1 MKHKKSL
8 ALLAS
13 AAMTVSSVAP
23 AFTSVAMAEGTA
35 KYKEGNYSATANV
48 KSEED
53 ADDEFDYDISVSVD
67 INEEGKIT
75 NVSVEKG
82 EDRSD
87 NPDGND
93 SYFNKA
99 IKGTK
104 NKAGVPT
111 QIVDNQG
118 TDGVDAVTNATYT
131 SNAIKAAVN
140 DALKQAEEANTP
152 DTPVINKTDLQAAVE
167 AVNAAGYEE
176 SKYTAESWA
185 ALQAALASANEALA
199 NENATQEEVDAA
211 KEALV
216 AAATGLEEAPVIPT
230 VDKTALNDAIA
241 NAITDQGNY
250 TDETWQAYTDA
261 LTAAKEVQADE
272 TATQE
277 AVNAALDALTNAQNA
292 LAEKPAVS
300 DSVYVLMNIPYDEFY
315 KADLEKND
323 VKVDAMTSAT
333 KNKTRTGSLVGG
345 SYHVNED
352 GTDITGVIYPVKISN
367 ADKAVLDN
375 CKQVTDDSSVTIKV
389 TNRGQTSETEYKGK
403 DALFE
408 SDSYSYYILSETPAA
423 YKEVTVGEDG
433 KLSFGKIETSNVT
446 ELSEAS
452 AELET
457 STTYGDYQ
465 INVDG
470 LPEEKLENISGV
482 ILETTDGTSY
492 GLRHLE
498 NIWRKSELAFSTGF
512 TESVHGC
519 PTSSEHYKSIMGKT
533 ISKITYVTQEGEY
546 TIQTDLYVPVKTGIT
561 ATAEGTEG
569 TNTAEVKFSKDLPA
583 DFAPVYTAKGMEL
596 TAEGNTLQYENAKPG
611 KYTVTVSDDNG
622 KYADITLELSVQ
634 SKATGSDFVKIE
646 NGSSNLTSTDG
657 NVTIADYVKNITSV
671 TVNGKVYS
679 ATGRG
684 AAKLFFDNGYLDI
697 TAAPF
702 AGGDGFTAGASYEMT
717 IQADGYP
724 DATLTYTVPDTIYAY
739 ANLSYGEYW
748 ANEDVQA
755 AGDTTSSE
763 ELDSHNE
770 TDKGAFDAVSRAT
783 TNHGLHRGS
792 FQQST
797 VIHTD
802 AGKDFEI
809 SHWKDA
815 NTLVLVDGSTVGYN
829 KGVITYT
836 EGRTQKTATLT
847 SYNITG
853 IKYVP
858 VAVKAGDFAEFLANR
873 GANYVVVNGGAM
885 AGGYGEGTLSSYTAT
900 ANVTANTNGLKAV
913 SKNADGSF
921 SFAAAQ
927 TGADSGL
934 LGESQSVATGIE
946 VNVKEAS
953 GSYGEFLRVDLN
965 GDYGALG
972 DKMQTVEWTYYGD
985 DSTYTTP
992 VAHYGTKFAADNW
1005 MHKSMGIQ
1013 LGLTDSIRCT
1023 LPAGTDGTGYWTLT
1037 VRALGYEDYTVKFE
1051 ATEENIVKG
1060 QVKGDLTALK
1070 ELVAKASEKKESDYS
1085 VESWKAFKEELDEAN
1100 EMIKQDTATQAEV
1113 DEQITHLQNAMDNL
1127 KKAAVFEIKEGSNQ
1141 LTSSDA
1147 NVNIAD
1153 YVEKIQSVT
1162 VNGVAYSATGSDATK
1177 LFFDNGYLDITAA
1190 PFAGSADFK
1199 AGATYNI
1206 TIQAEGYEDATLTY
1220 TVSDTIYAYANLS
1233 YGEYWANEAVQAAG
1247 DTTSSEEIDSH
1258 NETDKGAFDAV
1269 SRATTNHGL
1278 HRGSFQQSTVI
1289 HTDAGVDFA
1298 ISHWS
1303 ADGKTLTLTDGST
1316 VGYDK
1321 GTITYIENGETKTAT
1336 LTSYNITGIKYV
1348 PVAVSANDFAAFLAN
1363 RGANYV
1369 VVNGGA
1375 MAGGYGEGTLSSYD
1389 ATANVTANTNGLK
1402 AVTKNA
1408 DGSFSFAAAQTGTD
1422 SGLLGESQNKA
1433 SDITM
1438 EVKKASGSYGEFLRV
1453 DLTGDGYG
1461 ALGSKMQ
1468 TVEWTYYGDDSTYT
1482 TPVAHYGTKFAAD
1495 DWMHKSMGIQLG
1507 LTDSIRCTLPAG
1519 TDGTGY
1525 WALTVR
1531 ALGYEDYT
1539 VKFQAT
1545 DENIVK
1551 DQVTVKGDF
1560 TALKELVKQASEKK
1574 ENDYSAESWKA
1585 FKDELDETNEMIEAG
1600 TATQAEIN
1608 EQITHLQNA
1617 MDNLKT
1623 VPGNFDDE
1631 ELKALVKQAEDKKE
1645 SDYTSDSWKAFNE
1658 ELNKLKDVIAGGTA
1672 PQSEID
1678 AQRTALQN
1686 AMNALAKKNSSGSG
1700 SSSSSSS
1707 SSTTNN
1713 TTNTTTTNNTT
1724 VQTTPV
1730 SVGGTSPKTGDPT
1743 SLIGWMVAGLGSI
1756 GGLGTLIR
1764 KRKK

>member
-35 KYKEGNYSATANV
+35 KYKDGTYTVTKTVTPDEDEDFAQYDLQVSFTVTDGLVAKIEAKQVSETDDFDANL
-48 KSEED
+48 
-53 ADDEFDYDISVSVD
+53 DYI
-67 INEEGKIT
+67 
-75 NVSVEKG
+75 EKAV
-82 EDRSD
+82 
-87 NPDGND
+87 
-93 SYFNKA
+93 Y
-99 IKGTK
+99 GTK
-104 NKAGVPT
+104 KSTGLSA
-111 QIVDNQG
+111 QIIDKQSAEG
-118 TDGVDAVTNATYT
+118 LDAVSKATCA
-131 SNAIKAAVN
+131 SNAIIDAAKE
-140 DALKQAEEANTP
+140 ALELAKIP
-152 DTPVINKTDLQAAVE
+152 DTPDVSVADKTALQD
-167 AVNAAGYEE
+167 AVNAAAGYEE

-185 ALQAALASANEALA
+185 ALQTALASANEVL
-199 NENATQEEVDAA
+199 EKEDATQGEVDAA
-211 KEALV
+211 KTNLEAAAAALV
-216 AAATGLEEAPVIPT
+216 EAPIVPA
-230 VDKTALNDAIA
+230 VDKTALNEAIEGA
-241 NAITDQGNY
+241 LIDQGNY
-250 TDETWQAYTDA
+250 TDETWQAYTEA
-261 LTAAKEVQADE
+261 LTAAKAVQADE

-277 AVNAALDALTNAQNA
+277 AVNAALEALTNAQQA

-367 ADKAVLDN
+367 ADKAVLDG

-423 YKEVTVGEDG
+423 YKEVSVGEDG

-446 ELSEAS
+446 ELDAT

-482 ILETTDGTSY
+482 MLETTDGTSY

-512 TESVHGC
+512 TKEVHGC
-519 PTSSEHYKSIMGKT
+519 PTSWEHYESIMGKT

-569 TNTAEVKFSKDLPA
+569 TGTAEVKFSKDLPA
-583 DFAPVYTAKGMEL
+583 DFAPVYTAKGIEIK
-596 TAEGNTLQYENAKPG
+596 AEGNTLQYENAKPG
-611 KYTVTVSDDNG
+611 KYTVTVSDEKG
-622 KYADITLELSVQ
+622 KYDDISAELTVQ
-634 SKATGSDFVKIE
+634 SKATGSDFIKIE
-646 NGSSNLTSTDG
+646 NGSSNLTSADA

-679 ATGRG
+679 ATGRS
-684 AAKLFFDNGYLDI
+684 ATKLFFDNGYLDI

-702 AGGDGFTAGASYEMT
+702 AGSADFKAGASYEMT

-748 ANEDVQA
+748 ANEAVQA
-755 AGDTTSSE
+755 AGNTTSSE

-809 SHWKDA
+809 SHWNDG

-858 VAVKAGDFAEFLANR
+858 VAVNADDFAEFLANR

-885 AGGYGEGTLSSYTAT
+885 AGGYGEGTLSSYTAI

-921 SFAAAQ
+921 SFAAAK
-927 TGADSGL
+927 TGTDSGL
-934 LGESQSVATGIE
+934 LGESQNKASDITME
-946 VNVKEAS
+946 VKKAS
-953 GSYGEFLRVDLN
+953 GSYGEFLRVDLT
-965 GDYGALG
+965 GDGYGALG
-972 DKMQTVEWTYYGD
+972 DKMQTVEWTYYGS

-992 VAHYGTKFAADNW
+992 VAHYGTKFAADDW

-1023 LPAGTDGTGYWTLT
+1023 LPAGTDGTGYWALT

-1051 ATEENIVKG
+1051 ASEENIVKG

-1070 ELVAKASEKKESDYS
+1070 ELVAKASEKQESDYS
-1085 VESWKAFKEELDEAN
+1085 AESWKAFKEELDEAN

-1153 YVEKIQSVT
+1153 YVQKIQGVT
-1162 VNGVAYSATGSDATK
+1162 VNGVAYPATGSDATK

-1206 TIQAEGYEDATLTY
+1206 TIQAEGYEDAALTY
-1220 TVSDTIYAYANLS
+1220 TVPNTIYAYANLS

-1348 PVAVSANDFAAFLAN
+1348 PVAVSANDFAEFLAN

-1375 MAGGYGEGTLSSYD
+1375 MAGGYGENKLSAYT

-1402 AVTKNA
+1402 AVSKNA
-1408 DGSFSFAAAQTGTD
+1408 DGSFSFAAAKTGTD

-1482 TPVAHYGTKFAAD
+1482 TSVAHYGTKFAAD

-1539 VKFQAT
+1539 VQFQAT

-1585 FKDELDETNEMIEAG
+1585 FKDELDETNEMIEKG

-1658 ELNKLKDVIAGGTA
+1658 ELNKLKDMIAGGTA

-1743 SLIGWMVAGLGSI
+1743 SLIGWAIAGLGSI
-1756 GGLGTLIR
+1756 GGLGALIR